1 MERRK
6 YSVITQK
13 EKVKTIQ
20 KHVNKETQDN
30 LSVDRNVSNHGL
42 ENLGRQNVSFDC
54 LKDLETRVAE
64 IFHLA
69 KTANKS
75 WLKGG
80 RH

>member
-30 LSVDRNVSNHGL
+30 LSVDRNVSNRGL
-42 ENLGRQNVSFDC
+42 ENLG
-54 LKDLETRVAE
+54 
-64 IFHLA
+64 
-69 KTANKS
+69 
-75 WLKGG
+75 
-80 RH
+80 